1 MQKQP
6 PEAFFKK
13 FVIRDFAEYTHTH
26 THTHTH
32 TQNMCQNPFFGFL
45 LGILGIC
52 KNIFFGEQHRAII
65 ALSLVAKGLLGN
77 ETINCETKT
86 KAYVII

>member
-13 FVIRDFAEYTHTH
+13 CVMRDFAEDTHKKK
-26 THTHTH
+26 
-32 TQNMCQNPFFGFL
+32 NMCQNPFFGFL

-65 ALSLVAKGLLGN
+65 ALSLVAKGLLAK
-77 ETINCETKT
+77 EAINYETKT
-86 KAYVII
+86 KAYVLI

>member
-26 THTHTH
+26 THK
-32 TQNMCQNPFFGFL
+32 NMCQNPFFGFL

-52 KNIFFGEQHRAII
+52 KNIFFGEQHRTIK
-65 ALSLVAKGLLGN
+65 ALSLVAKGLLAN